1 MIIVRMKYGLIPK
14 CKSLQD
20 RYSLLYRENS
30 QSQNVKHEAPLK
42 IENITY
48 TAAKQG
54 QHLLTVTYIL
64 KLSHMTL
71 KE

>member
-1 MIIVRMKYGLIPK
+1 MLLKYELIPK
-14 CKSLQD
+14 YKSLCD
-20 RYSLLYRENS
+20 NHSLLYRENS